1 MGEELPHCLVLNV
14 CVFYCSKI
22 RRNSAIFNPV
32 VKGRKKG
39 YKRCIQGKKIL
50 TTHLITESE
59 SQKTKALTNGSDWS
73 GQGPA
78 SACCVHHCCLIT
90 VFDPIFFVSHFLS
103 GTTLEKTFPLIL
115 ST

>member
-39 YKRCIQGKKIL
+39 YKRGIQGKKIL

-59 SQKTKALTNGSDWS
+59 SQKTKALISGSDWS

-103 GTTLEKTFPLIL
+103 GTTLEKTVPLII